1 MGDFSDRWL
10 KIKALRVLDLD
21 KFIEPG
27 KIWTQE
33 SPEVLELLK
42 RCKNKSIAKLLKY
55 PGDTKPI
62 AWLNRLLKILGYQLK
77 GKRKKENGVLHWE
90 YSYIPEKSR
99 PQNWDE
105 LARFTAEKYAK
116 KILEVKKAETI
127 AAQALEAVPAPLF
140 WIQI

>member
-1 MGDFSDRWL
+1 M
-10 KIKALRVLDLD
+10 
-21 KFIEPG
+21 
-27 KIWTQE
+27 
-33 SPEVLELLK
+33 
-42 RCKNKSIAKLLKY
+42 
-55 PGDTKPI
+55 
-62 AWLNRLLKILGYQLK
+62 
-77 GKRKKENGVLHWE
+77 LHWE

-140 WIQI
+140 